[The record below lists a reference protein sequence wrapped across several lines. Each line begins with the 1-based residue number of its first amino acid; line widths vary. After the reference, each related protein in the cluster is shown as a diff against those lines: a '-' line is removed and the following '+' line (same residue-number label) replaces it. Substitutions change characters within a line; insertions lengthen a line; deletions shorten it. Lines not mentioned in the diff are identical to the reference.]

1 MLVAELIEQD
11 EETDFLGYVRRNH
24 LELFPLLPTQSRYNR
39 RRRALGEAA
48 NAIRRTL
55 SARLLEVL
63 GLEYALIDSLPIG
76 VVNFA
81 HSKQAHR
88 WYGHAEYG
96 FNASKQETVYG
107 FRLHVL
113 MTQSGLVLD
122 YALLPA
128 NVADIH
134 VAPQLLRCER
144 YRGIGRQGLH
154 QAGVA
159 AIPEGAR

>member
-1 MLVAELIEQD
+1 M
-11 EETDFLGYVRRNH
+11 
-24 LELFPLLPTQSRYNR
+24 LPTQSRYNR

-134 VAPQLLRCER
+134 VAPQLLRCV
-144 YRGIGRQGLH
+144 RGIEVLGDKAYIKQEWQRYLRERDEIRTY
-154 QAGVA
+154 AVDNV
-159 AIPEGAR
+159 